1 MTGVKRM
8 KIAMIGLCVFFL
20 TGCAGAGSQ
29 LPRGAVAGCVDV
41 EYTGTF
47 TKSETSGRVL
57 FLSESQAARLTTP
70 QDAIDLANAFGCGNR
85 E

>member
-1 MTGVKRM
+1 MTGVKHM
-8 KIAMIGLCVFFL
+8 KIAMLGLSLLLL

-57 FLSESQAARLTTP
+57 FLSESQAARLATT
-70 QDAIDLANAFGCGNR
+70 QDAIDMANAFGCGNR